1 MLKEASEQPFGGESI
16 VELEARI
23 KALWEQIV
31 QLDTDARVAAERG
44 ERSSA
49 ASLREEKKKL
59 LAEHRALLQERAG
72 RRDGIS

>member
-1 MLKEASEQPFGGESI
+1 MSKGKFEQPFGEEPI
-16 VELEARI
+16 AELEARI
-23 KALWEQIV
+23 KVLWDRIV

-49 ASLREEKKKL
+49 TSLGEEKEKL

-72 RRDGIS
+72 RRDGIL